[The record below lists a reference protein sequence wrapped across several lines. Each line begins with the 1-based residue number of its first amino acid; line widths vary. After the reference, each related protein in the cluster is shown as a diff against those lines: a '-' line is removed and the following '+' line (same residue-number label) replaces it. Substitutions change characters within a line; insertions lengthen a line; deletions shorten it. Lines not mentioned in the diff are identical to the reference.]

1 MAGLDEIPPD
11 KLEALRVALATM
23 LREGVDLSVRRLR
36 ERAEAKTL
44 HAQGV
49 LAAYRAGRFAVDPPP
64 RPALATRPVAAAASS
79 PPVEEDATAPTP
91 SHSLEGLVEGV
102 DDHEKALAATQQ
114 LMARVARGEVDLKLA
129 GFLLDA
135 LKEARQSIKGKAT
148 EGGDEVEDVRPC
160 TLEGAELVALF
171 EGITS
176 EERRA
181 GILAFARR
189 ELEADQATGPS
200 ALGQIGAAEGPGT

>member
-79 PPVEEDATAPTP
+79 APVEDAPP
-91 SHSLEGLVEGV
+91 CNSLEGLVEGV

-181 GILAFARR
+181 GILVFARR